1 MSNDKLDQLF
11 AAARH
16 SEPYVLTDG
25 FEEQLSG
32 RLDQL
37 EWPPAW
43 LRFALPL
50 SGAIAGIVLGILIFL
65 GTGQISSLSQMIQ
78 SITATSLSLP
88 IWAAGLISLLFTAAG
103 VLGAKEALNK

>member
-1 MSNDKLDQLF
+1 MNNDKLDQLF

-16 SEPYVLTDG
+16 SEPYIATDG
-25 FEEQLSG
+25 FEQHLSG

-43 LRFALPL
+43 LRVALPL
-50 SGAIAGIVLGILIFL
+50 FGAVAGMMLGLLVFW
-65 GTGQISSLSQMIQ
+65 GTGQTTNFSQMIQ
-78 SITATSLSLP
+78 SLTAASLSLP
-88 IWAAGLISLLFTAAG
+88 IWAAGLISLLFTAVG